1 MLFFP
6 LDSVPAP
13 PQPSSVGAVT
23 SSSSPQR
30 SDPLATD
37 YGTIDDLCDL
47 CIGYGAMPIL
57 EEVISAKLS
66 STKLQDGSANQYM
79 TTALARICN
88 FCETHKHFNYL
99 YVFQVL
105 FFLSLQNFS
114 FEGFGHCGATKIF
127 LFIYLVLPYL
137 SYKNW

>member
-1 MLFFP
+1 MFKHGHYRDACMLFFP

-47 CIGYGAMPIL
+47 CIGYGAMSIL

-66 STKLQDGSANQYM
+66 STKPQDGSMNQYM
-79 TTALARICN
+79 ATALARICN

-99 YVFQVL
+99 YVFQVP
-105 FFLSLQNFS
+105 FFPFQDFNL
-114 FEGFGHCGATKIF
+114 EGLG
-127 LFIYLVLPYL
+127 
-137 SYKNW
+137 